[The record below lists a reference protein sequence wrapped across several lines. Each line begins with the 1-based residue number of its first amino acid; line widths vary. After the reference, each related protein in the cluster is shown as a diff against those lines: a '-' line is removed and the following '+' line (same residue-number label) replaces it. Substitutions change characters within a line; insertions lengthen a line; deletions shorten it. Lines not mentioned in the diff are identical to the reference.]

1 MEPSFQRSVSIL
13 LGFGSL
19 LFLVAAFLPYSKV
32 FVEPV
37 AEKKLEIILRMKN
50 MWIFGHILFGLGSI
64 ITVVAFGIQSY
75 GLKEIANS
83 MWSHLGVIL
92 MSLGAVLWCWTVV
105 ERIINPEDFAYGR
118 NTPFMFPAYSLL
130 TQLGLVFIGI
140 MLLKASVANWIAW
153 MFIVGSAVLFL
164 LMVIFKDMPPFVYYV
179 LTIVAA
185 VALYFES

>member
-1 MEPSFQRSVSIL
+1 
-13 LGFGSL
+13 
-19 LFLVAAFLPYSKV
+19 
-32 FVEPV
+32 
-37 AEKKLEIILRMKN
+37 

-92 MSLGAVLWCWTVV
+92 MSLGAVLWCWIVI

-118 NTPFMFPAYSLL
+118 NTPFLFPAYSLL

-140 MLLKASVANWIAW
+140 MLLKSSMANWIAW
-153 MFIVGSAVLFL
+153 MFIIGSVILFL